1 MPSDYDDEL
10 WELVPE
16 DPGPPPAHLVRFVE
30 SLGRRDGSVLD
41 LGCGDGRLT
50 LSLRGRH
57 IVAADVS
64 RVALERARPRVAEH
78 DIELVELTPGAV
90 LPWDDGTFELVLL
103 AETIEHVVDTQTLLS
118 EARRVLRPGGELAV
132 TTPAHGRRTGLSML
146 MRGFERSFDPL
157 SPHVRFFTRRSLS
170 ALLDEMGFDV
180 TSVKRDKG
188 TLLARAN
195 KDGPPMAG
203 RRGTAS

>member
-1 MPSDYDDEL
+1 LPSEYDDEM

-16 DPGPPPAHLVRFVE
+16 DTGPPPEHLVEFVE
-30 SLGRRDGSVLD
+30 SLGRRDGAVLD

-50 LSLRGRH
+50 LSLRGRR
-57 IVAADVS
+57 IVGADVS
-64 RVALERARPRVAEH
+64 RVALDRARPRVSER

-90 LPWDDGTFELVLL
+90 LPFDDGTFDLVLL
-103 AETIEHVVDTQTLLS
+103 AETIEHVVDVQTLLS

-146 MRGFERSFDPL
+146 TRGFERTFDPL

-170 ALLDEMGFDV
+170 GLLGEMGFDV
-180 TSVKRDKG
+180 QSVTRERD
-188 TLLARAN
+188 TLLARAT
-195 KDGPPMAG
+195 
-203 RRGTAS
+203 R